1 MRLSVFPAAWGDGV
15 EVAARAELAGG
26 HGVLEALGLRGEDAD
41 GARHLARQPGG
52 QEDHDDDLRQ
62 RDHHQGPHAEAAA
75 SRDRRDCS
83 LTWSSATAADFATR
97 GRCLV
102 RLPCREQRALGA
114 LVQRVVPD
122 VVARGAFPEQRLALT
137 LDGDC
142 PGDAGGIEREAGLL
156 RDRAQ
161 RLRGQRLPRAPVA
174 ERPVVDGARHPRQ
187 GPAATHLRRLAKGL
201 CGARDTSP
209 RTFLPADPAR
219 AVPALGARRAEEL
232 DRERE
237 RAGAAAAELA
247 ALLAPLFAAGQQQH
261 DPLQYVEALADPAR
275 IAARAIELA
284 SAAQRHVNSIVKR
297 PLILSSEQN
306 RRFLQV
312 PLEKGLR
319 YRALYE
325 REALSDPE
333 LSGWMAELSR
343 KGQEIRIV
351 PRLPVKLQAFDD
363 EVALLSMQDPV
374 GGPPSFTAVALRHR
388 GAVALLNLAFER
400 LWGEGAPYEDP

>member
-1 MRLSVFPAAWGDGV
+1 
-15 EVAARAELAGG
+15 
-26 HGVLEALGLRGEDAD
+26 
-41 GARHLARQPGG
+41 
-52 QEDHDDDLRQ
+52 
-62 RDHHQGPHAEAAA
+62 
-75 SRDRRDCS
+75 
-83 LTWSSATAADFATR
+83 
-97 GRCLV
+97 
-102 RLPCREQRALGA
+102 
-114 LVQRVVPD
+114 
-122 VVARGAFPEQRLALT
+122 
-137 LDGDC
+137 
-142 PGDAGGIEREAGLL
+142 
-156 RDRAQ
+156 
-161 RLRGQRLPRAPVA
+161 
-174 ERPVVDGARHPRQ
+174 
-187 GPAATHLRRLAKGL
+187 
-201 CGARDTSP
+201 
-209 RTFLPADPAR
+209 
-219 AVPALGARRAEEL
+219 
-232 DRERE
+232 
-237 RAGAAAAELA
+237 
-247 ALLAPLFAAGQQQH
+247 LFAAGQQQH